1 MRETR
6 FKIQWPNP
14 DTLFLYYH
22 LHIRKREAAFFLN
35 YVEKSIAYGFGNLF
49 KNLFKWR
56 NTTNVL
62 VTGQTRTQSPFIYK
76 RKGKWKGKLMRA
88 KALGRDGEKGSFSS
102 FLPLLHHELTKSFP
116 FITA

>member
-14 DTLFLYYH
+14 DTLFLYYL

-62 VTGQTRTQSPFIYK
+62 VTGNWLDSYQVFTHLLSQRSMK
-76 RKGKWKGKLMRA
+76 RKIYAR
-88 KALGRDGEKGSFSS
+88 
-102 FLPLLHHELTKSFP
+102 
-116 FITA
+116 